1 MFVKLYLVCNN
12 FIRLRKLMIP
22 VMPWKLGKMIL
33 IERKQKI
40 RYLCFLFIW
49 HYSYMST
56 FRVYSTCIPINV
68 KRCRWEET
76 LTAIRNIIPNRVT
89 TMVYFP
95 RICFFS
101 YLLRWQLNQILIT
114 SNMFE
119 LTKFGYTNLHTNTRL
134 ESQTQQV
141 RYSHMAFKWINK
153 IKIDRISTT
162 H

>member
-1 MFVKLYLVCNN
+1 MT
-12 FIRLRKLMIP
+12 
-22 VMPWKLGKMIL
+22 
-33 IERKQKI
+33 
-40 RYLCFLFIW
+40 
-49 HYSYMST
+49 STYMST
-56 FRVYSTCIPINV
+56 FRVYCTCIPINV
-68 KRCRWEET
+68 KRCRWKET
-76 LTAIRNIIPNRVT
+76 LAAIRNIIPNRVT

-141 RYSHMAFKWINK
+141 RYSHMVFEWIYYKNYIFWLLQRTWE
-153 IKIDRISTT
+153 IKYYKYEMSTNVVT
-162 H
+162 HLLYNALTFYWYALKSF

>member
-1 MFVKLYLVCNN
+1 M
-12 FIRLRKLMIP
+12 
-22 VMPWKLGKMIL
+22 
-33 IERKQKI
+33 KI
-40 RYLCFLFIW
+40 RKNDSNRKKTKNPVLMLSFIW
-49 HYSYMST
+49 HSSYMST

-68 KRCRWEET
+68 KRCWWEET

-141 RYSHMAFKWINK
+141 RYSHMVFEWIITK
-153 IKIDRISTT
+153 IRFSDFYKEFEKLSTINLKCVRT
-162 H
+162 